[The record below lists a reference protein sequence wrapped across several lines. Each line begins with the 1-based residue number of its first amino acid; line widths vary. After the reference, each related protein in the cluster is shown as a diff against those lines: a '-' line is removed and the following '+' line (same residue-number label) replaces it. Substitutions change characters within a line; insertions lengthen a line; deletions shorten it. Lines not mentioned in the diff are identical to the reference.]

1 MELKPADF
9 GASKLIHLKFS
20 PVWAKIKRSHHH
32 FALKKKPNKLPA
44 ILKATPWQQ
53 KQAAVE
59 G

>member
-32 FALKKKPNKLPA
+32 FALKKKQTNFQLF
-44 ILKATPWQQ
+44 
-53 KQAAVE
+53 
-59 G
+59 

>member
-32 FALKKKPNKLPA
+32 FALKNKKQTPSYFKSHTLA
-44 ILKATPWQQ
+44 TKA
-53 KQAAVE
+53 
-59 G
+59 GCS